1 MMSNFNNEDIEEK
14 LDELIASQ
22 FETEVTEFKEA
33 KNSFSFDELGQYFSA
48 LSNEANLH
56 NKNCAWLVFGIED
69 KKHII
74 VGTNYRKSAKDLNNL
89 KEEIARQTSEHLSF
103 IEIYECK
110 RKDPAGKNQRILLFQ
125 IPPAPKGI
133 PIAFKRI
140 YYGRDG
146 ESLVG
151 LSIDKIER
159 IRSQS
164 KSEDWSAKLI
174 TEASIEDL
182 DSDAIQFARHV
193 YIQKNPKLVKEVPT
207 WDDQTFLNKAKLTIN
222 GKITNTAIVLLGKS
236 ESEHYISPATSKI
249 TWILKDKDG
258 IEKDYEHFTC
268 PLILSIQEVYKKI
281 RNIKYRYIAEG
292 NLFPDEVQ
300 QYDPYTIREA
310 LNNCIAHQD
319 YTIGGKII
327 LIEKE
332 DGELI
337 FSNSGD
343 FIPSSIEDVI
353 KSDAPEN
360 RYRNSFLA
368 NAMVNLN
375 MIDTIGSGI
384 KKLFNIQRDK
394 FFPLPEYDLSDHKVK
409 LTITGKVLDSNYARK
424 LAEDKTLSLFETMI
438 LDKVQKNK
446 KLTNEEYK
454 LLKSKNLIEGKRN
467 NYFIS
472 STVAE
477 ITNQKPDYM
486 KLRGINDDYCK
497 KIIIDYIKKFKT
509 AKKADLEEILLEK
522 LGDSMTDIQKKNKI
536 KNILQ
541 SLRRDG
547 VIEPHGKEWIL
558 CKNKMSK
565 NF

>member
-1 MMSNFNNEDIEEK
+1 MSNFNNEDIEKK

-56 NKNCAWLVFGIED
+56 NKNCAWLIFGIED

-133 PIAFKRI
+133 PIAFKRM

-151 LSIDKIER
+151 LSIEKIER

-193 YIQKNPKLVKEVPT
+193 YIQKNPKLAEEVPT

-319 YTIGGKII
+319 YTMGGKII

-522 LGDSMTDIQKKNKI
+522 FGNSMTDIQKKNKI

-558 CKNKMSK
+558 CKK
-565 NF
+565 

>member
-1 MMSNFNNEDIEEK
+1 MSNFNNEDIEKK

-56 NKNCAWLVFGIED
+56 NKNCAWLIFGIED
-69 KKHII
+69 KKYII

-133 PIAFKRI
+133 PIAFKRM

-151 LSIDKIER
+151 LSIEKIER

-193 YIQKNPKLVKEVPT
+193 YIQKNPKLAEEVPT

-319 YTIGGKII
+319 YTMSGKII

-384 KKLFNIQRDK
+384 KKLFNIQKDK

-409 LTITGKVLDSNYARK
+409 VTITGKVLDSNYARK

-472 STVAE
+472 STIAE

-522 LGDSMTDIQKKNKI
+522 FGNSMTDIQKKNKI

-541 SLRRDG
+541 KLRRDG

-558 CKNKMSK
+558 CKK
-565 NF
+565 

>member
-1 MMSNFNNEDIEEK
+1 MSNFNNEDKEKK

-56 NKNCAWLVFGIED
+56 NKNCAWLIFGIED

-133 PIAFKRI
+133 PIAFKRM

-151 LSIDKIER
+151 LSIEKIER

-174 TEASIEDL
+174 TEASIGDL
-182 DSDAIQFARHV
+182 DSAAIQFARHV
-193 YIQKNPKLVKEVPT
+193 YIQKNPKLAEEVPT

-319 YTIGGKII
+319 YTMGGKII

-409 LTITGKVLDSNYARK
+409 VTITGKVLDSNYARK

-486 KLRGINDDYCK
+486 TLRGINDDYCK

-558 CKNKMSK
+558 CKK
-565 NF
+565 

>member
-1 MMSNFNNEDIEEK
+1 MSNFNNEDIEKK

-56 NKNCAWLVFGIED
+56 NKNCAWLIFGIED

-133 PIAFKRI
+133 PIAFKRM

-151 LSIDKIER
+151 LSIEKIER

-193 YIQKNPKLVKEVPT
+193 YIQKNPKLAEEVPT

-222 GKITNTAIVLLGKS
+222 DKITNTAIVLLGKS

-292 NLFPDEVQ
+292 TLFPDEVQ

-319 YTIGGKII
+319 YTMGGKII

-409 LTITGKVLDSNYARK
+409 VTITGKVLDSNYARK
-424 LAEDKTLSLFETMI
+424 LAEDKTLSLFEIML

-472 STVAE
+472 STIAE

-558 CKNKMSK
+558 CKK
-565 NF
+565 

>member
-1 MMSNFNNEDIEEK
+1 MSNFNNEDIEKK

-56 NKNCAWLVFGIED
+56 NKNCAWLIFGIED
-69 KKHII
+69 KKHKI
-74 VGTNYRKSAKDLNNL
+74 VGTKYRNNDKELNSL
-89 KEEIARQTSEHLSF
+89 KEEIARQTSENLTF
-103 IEIYECK
+103 IEIYKCT
-110 RKDPAGKNQRILLFQ
+110 RKDAEGNDKRVLLFQ

-133 PIAFKRI
+133 PIAFKRM

-193 YIQKNPKLVKEVPT
+193 YIQKNPKLAEEVPT

-319 YTIGGKII
+319 YTMGGKII

-409 LTITGKVLDSNYARK
+409 VTITGKVLDSNYARK
-424 LAEDKTLSLFETMI
+424 LAEDKTLSLFEIMI

-558 CKNKMSK
+558 CKK
-565 NF
+565 

>member
-1 MMSNFNNEDIEEK
+1 MSNFNNEDIEKK

-56 NKNCAWLVFGIED
+56 NKNCAWLIFGIED

-133 PIAFKRI
+133 PIAFKRM

-151 LSIDKIER
+151 LSIEKIER

-193 YIQKNPKLVKEVPT
+193 YIQKNPKLAEEVPT

-319 YTIGGKII
+319 YTMGGKII

-384 KKLFNIQRDK
+384 KKLFNIQRNK

-477 ITNQKPDYM
+477 ITNQKSDYM

-522 LGDSMTDIQKKNKI
+522 FGNSMTDIQKKNKI

-558 CKNKMSK
+558 CKK
-565 NF
+565 

>member
-1 MMSNFNNEDIEEK
+1 MYNFNNEDIEKK

-56 NKNCAWLVFGIED
+56 NKNCAWLIFGIED

-133 PIAFKRI
+133 PIAFKRM

-151 LSIDKIER
+151 LSIEKIER

-193 YIQKNPKLVKEVPT
+193 YIQKNPTLAEEVPT

-319 YTIGGKII
+319 YTMGGKII

-384 KKLFNIQRDK
+384 KKLFNIQKDK

-409 LTITGKVLDSNYARK
+409 VTITGKVLDSNYARK

-522 LGDSMTDIQKKNKI
+522 FGDSMTDIQKKNKI

-541 SLRRDG
+541 KLRRDG

-558 CKNKMSK
+558 CKK
-565 NF
+565 

>member
-1 MMSNFNNEDIEEK
+1 MSNFNNEDKEKK

-56 NKNCAWLVFGIED
+56 NKNCAWLIFGIED

-133 PIAFKRI
+133 PIAFKRM

-151 LSIDKIER
+151 LSIEKIER

-174 TEASIEDL
+174 TEASIGDL
-182 DSDAIQFARHV
+182 DSAAIQFARHV
-193 YIQKNPKLVKEVPT
+193 YIQKNPKLAEEVPT

-319 YTIGGKII
+319 YTMGGKII

-409 LTITGKVLDSNYARK
+409 VTITGKVLDSNYARK

-467 NYFIS
+467 HYFIS

-541 SLRRDG
+541 KLRRDG

-558 CKNKMSK
+558 CKK
-565 NF
+565 

>member
-1 MMSNFNNEDIEEK
+1 MSNFNNEDIEKK

-56 NKNCAWLVFGIED
+56 NKNCAWLIFGIED

-133 PIAFKRI
+133 PIAFKRM

-151 LSIDKIER
+151 LSIEKIER

-193 YIQKNPKLVKEVPT
+193 YIQKNPKLAEEVPT

-319 YTIGGKII
+319 YTMGGKII

-384 KKLFNIQRDK
+384 KKLFNIQKDK

-522 LGDSMTDIQKKNKI
+522 FGNSMTDIQKKNKI

-558 CKNKMSK
+558 CKK
-565 NF
+565 

>member
-1 MMSNFNNEDIEEK
+1 MSNFNNEDIEKK

-56 NKNCAWLVFGIED
+56 NKNCAWLIFGIED

-133 PIAFKRI
+133 PIAFKRM

-151 LSIDKIER
+151 LSIEKIER

-193 YIQKNPKLVKEVPT
+193 YIQKNPKLAEEVPT

-292 NLFPDEVQ
+292 TLFPDEVQ

-319 YTIGGKII
+319 YTMSGKII

-409 LTITGKVLDSNYARK
+409 VTITGKVLDSNYARK
-424 LAEDKTLSLFETMI
+424 LAEDKTLSLFEIML

-472 STVAE
+472 STIAE

-541 SLRRDG
+541 KLRRDG

-558 CKNKMSK
+558 CKK
-565 NF
+565 

>member
-1 MMSNFNNEDIEEK
+1 MFYFNSEDIEEK

-22 FETEVTEFKEA
+22 SETEVTEFKEA

-56 NKNCAWLVFGIED
+56 NKNCAWLIFGIED

-133 PIAFKRI
+133 PIAFKRM

-151 LSIDKIER
+151 LSIEKIER

-193 YIQKNPKLVKEVPT
+193 YIQKNPKLAEEVPT

-292 NLFPDEVQ
+292 TLFPDEVQ

-319 YTIGGKII
+319 YTMGGKII

-409 LTITGKVLDSNYARK
+409 VTITGKVLDSNYARK
-424 LAEDKTLSLFETMI
+424 LAEDKTLSLFEIML

-472 STVAE
+472 STIAE

-509 AKKADLEEILLEK
+509 AKKAGLEEILLEK

-558 CKNKMSK
+558 CKK
-565 NF
+565 

>member
-1 MMSNFNNEDIEEK
+1 M
-14 LDELIASQ
+14 
-22 FETEVTEFKEA
+22 
-33 KNSFSFDELGQYFSA
+33 
-48 LSNEANLH
+48 
-56 NKNCAWLVFGIED
+56 
-69 KKHII
+69 
-74 VGTNYRKSAKDLNNL
+74 
-89 KEEIARQTSEHLSF
+89 RQTSEHLSF

-133 PIAFKRI
+133 PIAFKRM

-151 LSIDKIER
+151 LSIEKIER

-193 YIQKNPKLVKEVPT
+193 YIQKNPKLAEEVPT

-319 YTIGGKII
+319 YTMGGKII

-384 KKLFNIQRDK
+384 KKLFYIQRNK

-409 LTITGKVLDSNYARK
+409 VTITGKVLDSNYARK
-424 LAEDKTLSLFETMI
+424 LAEDKTLSLFEIML

-509 AKKADLEEILLEK
+509 AKKGDLEEILLEK

-558 CKNKMSK
+558 CKK
-565 NF
+565 

>member
-1 MMSNFNNEDIEEK
+1 MSNFNNEDIEKK

-56 NKNCAWLVFGIED
+56 NKNCAWLIFGIED

-110 RKDPAGKNQRILLFQ
+110 RKDPAGKNQRTLLFQ

-133 PIAFKRI
+133 PIAFKRM

-151 LSIDKIER
+151 LSIEKIER

-193 YIQKNPKLVKEVPT
+193 YIQKNPKLAEEVPT

-292 NLFPDEVQ
+292 TLFPDEVQ

-319 YTIGGKII
+319 YTMSGKII

-384 KKLFNIQRDK
+384 KKLFNIQRNK

-409 LTITGKVLDSNYARK
+409 VTITGKVLDSNYARK
-424 LAEDKTLSLFETMI
+424 LAEDKTLSLFEIML

-472 STVAE
+472 STIAE

-558 CKNKMSK
+558 CKK
-565 NF
+565 

>member
-1 MMSNFNNEDIEEK
+1 MSNFNNEDIEKK

-56 NKNCAWLVFGIED
+56 NKNCAWLIFGIED

-133 PIAFKRI
+133 PIAFKRM

-151 LSIDKIER
+151 LSIEKIER

-193 YIQKNPKLVKEVPT
+193 YIQKNPKLAEEVPT
-207 WDDQTFLNKAKLTIN
+207 WDDQTFLNKAKLTSN

-292 NLFPDEVQ
+292 TLFPDEVQ

-319 YTIGGKII
+319 YTMGGKIV

-343 FIPSSIEDVI
+343 FIPNSIEDVI

-558 CKNKMSK
+558 CKK
-565 NF
+565 

>member
-1 MMSNFNNEDIEEK
+1 MSNFNNEDIEEK

-56 NKNCAWLVFGIED
+56 NKNCAWLIFGIED

-133 PIAFKRI
+133 PIAFKRM

-151 LSIDKIER
+151 LSIEKIER

-193 YIQKNPKLVKEVPT
+193 YIQKNPKLAEEVPT

-319 YTIGGKII
+319 YTMGGKII

-384 KKLFNIQRDK
+384 KKLFNIQRNK

-409 LTITGKVLDSNYARK
+409 VTITGKVLDSNYARK

-509 AKKADLEEILLEK
+509 AKKGDLEEILLEK

-558 CKNKMSK
+558 CKK
-565 NF
+565 

>member
-1 MMSNFNNEDIEEK
+1 MSNFNNEDIEEK

-56 NKNCAWLVFGIED
+56 NKNCAWLVFRIED

-110 RKDPAGKNQRILLFQ
+110 RKDPTGKNQRILLFQ

-319 YTIGGKII
+319 YTMGGKII

-409 LTITGKVLDSNYARK
+409 VTITGKVLDSNYARK
-424 LAEDKTLSLFETMI
+424 LAEDKTLSLFEIML

-558 CKNKMSK
+558 CKK
-565 NF
+565 

>member
-1 MMSNFNNEDIEEK
+1 MSNFNNEDIEKK

-56 NKNCAWLVFGIED
+56 NKNCAWLIFGIED

-133 PIAFKRI
+133 PIAFKRM

-151 LSIDKIER
+151 LSIEKIER

-193 YIQKNPKLVKEVPT
+193 YIQKNPKLAEEVPT

-319 YTIGGKII
+319 YTMGGKII

-409 LTITGKVLDSNYARK
+409 VTITGKVLDSNYARK
-424 LAEDKTLSLFETMI
+424 LAEDKTLSLFEIML

-558 CKNKMSK
+558 CKK
-565 NF
+565 

>member
-1 MMSNFNNEDIEEK
+1 MSNFNNEDIEKK

-56 NKNCAWLVFGIED
+56 NKNCAWLIFGIED

-133 PIAFKRI
+133 PIAFKRM

-151 LSIDKIER
+151 LSIEKIER

-193 YIQKNPKLVKEVPT
+193 YIQKNPKLAEEVPT

-292 NLFPDEVQ
+292 TLFPDEVQ

-319 YTIGGKII
+319 YTMGGKII

-409 LTITGKVLDSNYARK
+409 VTITGKVLDSNYARK

-467 NYFIS
+467 HYFIS

-522 LGDSMTDIQKKNKI
+522 LGNSMTDIQKKNKI

-558 CKNKMSK
+558 CKK
-565 NF
+565 

>member
-1 MMSNFNNEDIEEK
+1 MSNFNNEDIEKK

-56 NKNCAWLVFGIED
+56 NKNCAWLIFGIED

-133 PIAFKRI
+133 PIAFKRM

-151 LSIDKIER
+151 LSIEKIER

-193 YIQKNPKLVKEVPT
+193 YIQKNPKLAEEVPT

-319 YTIGGKII
+319 YTMGGKII

-384 KKLFNIQRDK
+384 KKLFNIQKDK

-409 LTITGKVLDSNYARK
+409 VTITGKVLDSNYARK

-472 STVAE
+472 STIAE

-558 CKNKMSK
+558 CKK
-565 NF
+565 

>member
-1 MMSNFNNEDIEEK
+1 MSNFNNEDIEKK

-56 NKNCAWLVFGIED
+56 NKNCAWLIFGIED

-133 PIAFKRI
+133 PIAFKRM

-151 LSIDKIER
+151 LSIEKIER

-193 YIQKNPKLVKEVPT
+193 YIQKNPKLAEEVPT

-319 YTIGGKII
+319 YTMGGKII

-384 KKLFNIQRDK
+384 KKLFNIQKDK

-409 LTITGKVLDSNYARK
+409 VTITGKVLDSNYARK

-472 STVAE
+472 STIAE

-509 AKKADLEEILLEK
+509 EKKADLEEILLEK
-522 LGDSMTDIQKKNKI
+522 FGDSMTDIQKKNKI

-541 SLRRDG
+541 KLRRDG

-558 CKNKMSK
+558 CKK
-565 NF
+565 

>member
-1 MMSNFNNEDIEEK
+1 MSNFNNEDIEKK

-56 NKNCAWLVFGIED
+56 NKNCAWLIFGIED

-133 PIAFKRI
+133 PIAFKRM

-151 LSIDKIER
+151 LSIEKIER

-193 YIQKNPKLVKEVPT
+193 YIQKNPKLAEEVPT

-258 IEKDYEHFTC
+258 IEKDYAHFTC

-292 NLFPDEVQ
+292 TLFPDEVQ

-319 YTIGGKII
+319 YTMGGKII

-558 CKNKMSK
+558 CKK
-565 NF
+565 

>member
-1 MMSNFNNEDIEEK
+1 MSNFNNEDIEKK

-56 NKNCAWLVFGIED
+56 NKNCAWLIFGIED

-133 PIAFKRI
+133 PIAFKRM

-151 LSIDKIER
+151 LSIEKIER

-193 YIQKNPKLVKEVPT
+193 YIQKNPKLAEEVPT

-319 YTIGGKII
+319 YTMGGKII

-384 KKLFNIQRDK
+384 KKLFNIQKDK

-409 LTITGKVLDSNYARK
+409 VTITGKVLDSNYARK

-472 STVAE
+472 STIAE

-497 KIIIDYIKKFKT
+497 KIIIDY
-509 AKKADLEEILLEK
+509 LL
-522 LGDSMTDIQKKNKI
+522 
-536 KNILQ
+536 
-541 SLRRDG
+541 
-547 VIEPHGKEWIL
+547 
-558 CKNKMSK
+558 
-565 NF
+565 

>member
-1 MMSNFNNEDIEEK
+1 MFYFNSEDIEEK

-22 FETEVTEFKEA
+22 SETEVTEFKEA

-56 NKNCAWLVFGIED
+56 NKNCAWLIFGIED

-133 PIAFKRI
+133 PIAFKRM

-151 LSIDKIER
+151 LSIEKIER

-174 TEASIEDL
+174 TEASIKDL

-193 YIQKNPKLVKEVPT
+193 YIQKNPKLAEEVPT

-292 NLFPDEVQ
+292 TLFPDEVQ

-319 YTIGGKII
+319 YTMSGKII

-409 LTITGKVLDSNYARK
+409 VTITGKVLDSNYARK
-424 LAEDKTLSLFETMI
+424 LAEDKTLSLFEIML

-541 SLRRDG
+541 KLRRDG

-558 CKNKMSK
+558 CKK
-565 NF
+565 

>member
-1 MMSNFNNEDIEEK
+1 MSNFNNEDIEKK

-56 NKNCAWLVFGIED
+56 NKNCAWIIFGIED

-133 PIAFKRI
+133 PIAFKRM

-151 LSIDKIER
+151 LSIEKIER

-193 YIQKNPKLVKEVPT
+193 YIQKNPKLAEEVPT

-319 YTIGGKII
+319 YTMGGKII

-522 LGDSMTDIQKKNKI
+522 FGNSMTDIQKKNKI

-558 CKNKMSK
+558 CKK
-565 NF
+565 

>member
-1 MMSNFNNEDIEEK
+1 MSNFNNEDIEKK

-56 NKNCAWLVFGIED
+56 NKNCAWLIFGIED

-133 PIAFKRI
+133 PIAFKRM

-151 LSIDKIER
+151 LSIEKIER

-193 YIQKNPKLVKEVPT
+193 YIQKNPKLAEEVPT

-319 YTIGGKII
+319 YTMGGKII

-384 KKLFNIQRDK
+384 KKLFNIQRNK

-409 LTITGKVLDSNYARK
+409 VTITGKVLDSNYARK

-477 ITNQKPDYM
+477 ITNQKSDYM

-541 SLRRDG
+541 KLRRDG

-558 CKNKMSK
+558 CKK
-565 NF
+565 

>member
-1 MMSNFNNEDIEEK
+1 M
-14 LDELIASQ
+14 
-22 FETEVTEFKEA
+22 
-33 KNSFSFDELGQYFSA
+33 
-48 LSNEANLH
+48 
-56 NKNCAWLVFGIED
+56 
-69 KKHII
+69 
-74 VGTNYRKSAKDLNNL
+74 
-89 KEEIARQTSEHLSF
+89 
-103 IEIYECK
+103 
-110 RKDPAGKNQRILLFQ
+110 
-125 IPPAPKGI
+125 
-133 PIAFKRI
+133 

-151 LSIDKIER
+151 LSIEKIER

-174 TEASIEDL
+174 TEASIGDL

-193 YIQKNPKLVKEVPT
+193 YIQKNPKLAEEVPT

-319 YTIGGKII
+319 YTMGGKII

-409 LTITGKVLDSNYARK
+409 VTITGKVLDSNYARK
-424 LAEDKTLSLFETMI
+424 LAEDKTLSLFEIML

-472 STVAE
+472 STIAE

-558 CKNKMSK
+558 CKK
-565 NF
+565 

>member
-1 MMSNFNNEDIEEK
+1 MSNFNNEDIEKK

-56 NKNCAWLVFGIED
+56 NKNCAWLIFGIED

-133 PIAFKRI
+133 PIAFKRM

-151 LSIDKIER
+151 LSIEKIER

-193 YIQKNPKLVKEVPT
+193 YIQKNPKLAEEVPT
-207 WDDQTFLNKAKLTIN
+207 WDDQTFLNKAKLTSN

-319 YTIGGKII
+319 YTMGGKII

-384 KKLFNIQRDK
+384 KKLFNIQRNK

-409 LTITGKVLDSNYARK
+409 VTITGKVLDSNYARK

-477 ITNQKPDYM
+477 ITNQKSDYM

-522 LGDSMTDIQKKNKI
+522 FGNSMTDIQKKNKI

-558 CKNKMSK
+558 CKK
-565 NF
+565 

>member
-1 MMSNFNNEDIEEK
+1 MSNFNNEDIEKK

-56 NKNCAWLVFGIED
+56 NKNCAWLIFGIED

-133 PIAFKRI
+133 PIAFKRM

-151 LSIDKIER
+151 LSIEKIER

-193 YIQKNPKLVKEVPT
+193 YIQKNPKLAEEVPT

-319 YTIGGKII
+319 YTMGGKII

-409 LTITGKVLDSNYARK
+409 VTITGKVLDSNYARK

-558 CKNKMSK
+558 CKK
-565 NF
+565 

>member
-1 MMSNFNNEDIEEK
+1 MSNFNNEDIEKK

-56 NKNCAWLVFGIED
+56 NKNCAWLIFGIED

-133 PIAFKRI
+133 PIAFKRM

-151 LSIDKIER
+151 LSIEKIER

-193 YIQKNPKLVKEVPT
+193 YIQKNPKLAEEVPT

-319 YTIGGKII
+319 YTMGGKII

-384 KKLFNIQRDK
+384 KKLFNIQRNK

-409 LTITGKVLDSNYARK
+409 VTITGKVLDSNYARK

-477 ITNQKPDYM
+477 ITNQKPNYM

-558 CKNKMSK
+558 CKK
-565 NF
+565 

>member
-1 MMSNFNNEDIEEK
+1 MSNFNNEDIEEK

-56 NKNCAWLVFGIED
+56 NKNCAWLIFGIED

-133 PIAFKRI
+133 PIAFKRM

-151 LSIDKIER
+151 LSIEKIER

-193 YIQKNPKLVKEVPT
+193 YIQKNPKLAEEVPT

-319 YTIGGKII
+319 YTMGGKII

-384 KKLFNIQRDK
+384 KKLFNIQRNK

-409 LTITGKVLDSNYARK
+409 VTITGKVLDSNYARK
-424 LAEDKTLSLFETMI
+424 LAEDKTLSLFEIML

-558 CKNKMSK
+558 CKK
-565 NF
+565 

>member
-1 MMSNFNNEDIEEK
+1 MSNFNNEDIEKK

-56 NKNCAWLVFGIED
+56 NKNCAWLIFGIED

-133 PIAFKRI
+133 PIAFKRM

-151 LSIDKIER
+151 LSIEKIER

-193 YIQKNPKLVKEVPT
+193 YIQKNPKLAEEVPT

-319 YTIGGKII
+319 YTMGGKII

-384 KKLFNIQRDK
+384 KKLFNIQKDK

-409 LTITGKVLDSNYARK
+409 VTITGKVLDSNYARK

-472 STVAE
+472 STIAE

-541 SLRRDG
+541 KLRRDG

-558 CKNKMSK
+558 CKK
-565 NF
+565 

>member
-1 MMSNFNNEDIEEK
+1 MFYFNSEDIEEK

-56 NKNCAWLVFGIED
+56 NKNCAWLIFGIED

-133 PIAFKRI
+133 PIAFKRM

-193 YIQKNPKLVKEVPT
+193 YIQKNPKLAEEVPT

-319 YTIGGKII
+319 YTMGGKII

-409 LTITGKVLDSNYARK
+409 VTITGKVLDSNYARK
-424 LAEDKTLSLFETMI
+424 LAEDKTLSLFEIML

-472 STVAE
+472 STIAE

-558 CKNKMSK
+558 CKK
-565 NF
+565 

>member
-1 MMSNFNNEDIEEK
+1 MSNFNNEDIEKK

-56 NKNCAWLVFGIED
+56 NKNCAWLIFGIED

-133 PIAFKRI
+133 PIAFKRM

-151 LSIDKIER
+151 LSIEKIER

-193 YIQKNPKLVKEVPT
+193 YIQKNPKLAEEVPT

-319 YTIGGKII
+319 YTMGGKII

-384 KKLFNIQRDK
+384 KKLFNIQKDK

-409 LTITGKVLDSNYARK
+409 VTITGKVLDSNYARK

-472 STVAE
+472 STIAE

-509 AKKADLEEILLEK
+509 AKKADLGEILLEK

-541 SLRRDG
+541 KLRRDG

-558 CKNKMSK
+558 CKK
-565 NF
+565 

>member
-1 MMSNFNNEDIEEK
+1 MSNFNNEDKEKK

-56 NKNCAWLVFGIED
+56 NKNCAWLIFGIED

-133 PIAFKRI
+133 PIAFKRM

-151 LSIDKIER
+151 LSIEKIER

-193 YIQKNPKLVKEVPT
+193 YIQKNPKLAEEVPT

-222 GKITNTAIVLLGKS
+222 DKITNTAIVLLGKS

-292 NLFPDEVQ
+292 TLFPDEVQ

-319 YTIGGKII
+319 YTMGGKII

-409 LTITGKVLDSNYARK
+409 VTITGKVLDSNYARK

-467 NYFIS
+467 HYFIS

-558 CKNKMSK
+558 CKK
-565 NF
+565 

>member
-1 MMSNFNNEDIEEK
+1 MFYFNSEDIEEK

-22 FETEVTEFKEA
+22 SETEVTEFKEA

-56 NKNCAWLVFGIED
+56 NKNCAWLIFGIED
-69 KKHII
+69 KKHKI
-74 VGTNYRKSAKDLNNL
+74 VGTKYRNNDKELNSL
-89 KEEIARQTSEHLSF
+89 KEEIARQTSENLTF
-103 IEIYECK
+103 IEIYKCT
-110 RKDPAGKNQRILLFQ
+110 RKDAEGNDKRVPLFQ

-133 PIAFKRI
+133 PIAFKRM

-193 YIQKNPKLVKEVPT
+193 YIQKNPKLAEEVPT

-292 NLFPDEVQ
+292 TLFPDEVQ

-319 YTIGGKII
+319 YTMSGKII

-409 LTITGKVLDSNYARK
+409 VTITGKVLDSNYARK
-424 LAEDKTLSLFETMI
+424 LAEDKTLSLFEIML

-472 STVAE
+472 STIAE

-541 SLRRDG
+541 KLRRDG

-558 CKNKMSK
+558 CKK
-565 NF
+565 

>member
-1 MMSNFNNEDIEEK
+1 MSNFNNEDIEEK

-56 NKNCAWLVFGIED
+56 NKNCAWLIFGIED

-133 PIAFKRI
+133 PIAFKRM

-151 LSIDKIER
+151 LSIEKIER

-193 YIQKNPKLVKEVPT
+193 YIQKNPKLAEEVPT

-319 YTIGGKII
+319 YTMGGKII

-424 LAEDKTLSLFETMI
+424 LAEDKTLSLFEIML

-472 STVAE
+472 STIAE

-558 CKNKMSK
+558 CKK
-565 NF
+565 

>member
-1 MMSNFNNEDIEEK
+1 MSNFNNEDIEEK

-56 NKNCAWLVFGIED
+56 NKNCAWLIFGIED

-133 PIAFKRI
+133 PIAFKRM

-151 LSIDKIER
+151 LSIEKIER

-174 TEASIEDL
+174 TEASIKDL

-193 YIQKNPKLVKEVPT
+193 YIQKNPKLAEEVPT

-292 NLFPDEVQ
+292 TLFPDEVQ

-319 YTIGGKII
+319 YTMSGKII

-409 LTITGKVLDSNYARK
+409 VTITGKVLDSNYARK
-424 LAEDKTLSLFETMI
+424 LAEDKTLSLFEIML

-472 STVAE
+472 STIAE

-541 SLRRDG
+541 KLRRDG

-558 CKNKMSK
+558 CKK
-565 NF
+565 

>member
-1 MMSNFNNEDIEEK
+1 M
-14 LDELIASQ
+14 
-22 FETEVTEFKEA
+22 
-33 KNSFSFDELGQYFSA
+33 
-48 LSNEANLH
+48 
-56 NKNCAWLVFGIED
+56 
-69 KKHII
+69 
-74 VGTNYRKSAKDLNNL
+74 
-89 KEEIARQTSEHLSF
+89 
-103 IEIYECK
+103 
-110 RKDPAGKNQRILLFQ
+110 
-125 IPPAPKGI
+125 
-133 PIAFKRI
+133 

-151 LSIDKIER
+151 LSIEKIER

-193 YIQKNPKLVKEVPT
+193 YIQKNPKLAEEVPT

-319 YTIGGKII
+319 YTMGGKII

-384 KKLFNIQRDK
+384 KKLFNIQKDK

-409 LTITGKVLDSNYARK
+409 VTITGKVLDSNYARK

-472 STVAE
+472 STIAE

-558 CKNKMSK
+558 CKK
-565 NF
+565 

>member
-1 MMSNFNNEDIEEK
+1 MSNFNNEDIEKK

-56 NKNCAWLVFGIED
+56 NKNCAWLIFGIED

-133 PIAFKRI
+133 PIAFKRM

-151 LSIDKIER
+151 LSIEKIER

-193 YIQKNPKLVKEVPT
+193 YIQKNPKLAEEVPT

-319 YTIGGKII
+319 YTMGGKII

-384 KKLFNIQRDK
+384 KKLFNIQRNK

-472 STVAE
+472 STIAE

-522 LGDSMTDIQKKNKI
+522 FGNSMTDIQKKNKI

-558 CKNKMSK
+558 CKK
-565 NF
+565 